1 MTSTSLEIK
10 CRAGRVAPA
19 AGRIWEAGQV
29 QVCVLG
35 PVRVRADGGAPIDIG
50 GARLRM
56 LVARLALDANRPVTA
71 ESLVDG
77 LWGAEPPADAANA
90 LQSLVSR
97 LRRALGDGAR
107 LASAG
112 GGYLLEVEEV
122 DAHRFEE
129 LATRGRHELAAGR
142 HAEASA
148 ALAEA
153 LALWQGEALSDVLE
167 APFAQPPA
175 ARLNDLRTAAMEDR
189 FEAELELGR
198 HAGILADL
206 ETAGAENPLRERL
219 ASLRMRALYAAG
231 RQSDALAI
239 YERTRA
245 TLADELGVDPSNELQ
260 QTHLAVLRG
269 ELAKPRPEND
279 HLPVRLTSFVGRERE
294 LDLLAR
300 SLVSAR
306 LVTLAGPGGAGKTR
320 LATES
325 AVRHP
330 AYQRGRV
337 WFVPLASVRDA
348 GDMTGAVLAALGSLD
363 MRLLNTTSS
372 LQSIDALDRIAE
384 LVGSSEGLLLLDNCE
399 HLVGAAA
406 ELAHDLLTRLPNL
419 RILATS
425 REPLAI
431 TGEMLCQ
438 LGPLE
443 ASEAMR
449 LFTERAAA
457 VRPGFVLDDATIEP
471 VKEICRRL
479 DGMPLAL
486 ELAAARLRSMSA
498 EQIAKRLDDRFRLL
512 TSGSRVALPRQ
523 RTLRAVVEWSWDLLE
538 KPERVLARRLSVFP
552 GGATV
557 SAIEEIC
564 ADELLPAEDV
574 LYVLGSLV
582 EKSIVDA
589 VEAAEPRYRMLE
601 TIRAYGE
608 ERLDEAAEREPVT
621 RRFAEYFLRIAE
633 ESEPLLRTR
642 EQLGAIA
649 LLQAEHDNMVTA
661 LRRAVKAEDA
671 ELATRFVAAL
681 AWYWVIRGFNDQ
693 PAEFLTD
700 VIKFQDR
707 VPEDAYAAFSVLN
720 ALMQN
725 TPMVRPMPELRE
737 LVDDCVRT
745 DVLHRF
751 PAISLAV
758 PLLTFMAR
766 QPDLAER
773 EIQRALANPDP
784 WSRAC
789 ARWVQAFILDD
800 AGDLDGS
807 GLARDEALAGF
818 REVGD
823 RWGVAMTLVMQAN
836 AQSLRGRHDEAIA
849 GYQQGLA
856 MAHELASDDDAVQQ
870 LSRLASER
878 MRAGDSAGAWR
889 DMREAQRV
897 ADSGGQLEHQALA
910 AFTLLEMARRDG
922 NFEEAHRVLDWLA
935 SVADRLPFP
944 VRMADDWVAL
954 FGSALAVSEGDV
966 AFARANLPTAI
977 RLSSRRRDMP
987 DVANAAQVAARLLAS
1002 EGEFSRAA
1010 WALGVSKSVRGAFDE
1025 GDPELA
1031 ELIDKITAEIGEA
1044 AFATAYRTGADL
1056 SKDDAIAA
1064 LCAEFDF

>member
-1 MTSTSLEIK
+1 M
-10 CRAGRVAPA
+10 R
-19 AGRIWEAGQV
+19 
-29 QVCVLG
+29 VCVLG
-35 PVRVRADGGAPIDIG
+35 PVRVWADDGAPIDIG

-77 LWGAEPPADAANA
+77 LWGTDPPADAANA

-97 LRRALGDGAR
+97 LRRALGESAR
-107 LASAG
+107 LASSG
-112 GGYLLEVEEV
+112 GGYLLKVEEV

-142 HAEASA
+142 YGEASA
-148 ALAEA
+148 ALTEA
-153 LALWQGEALSDVLE
+153 LALWQGEALSDVLDG
-167 APFAQPPA
+167 PFAQPPA

-206 ETAGAENPLRERL
+206 ESAGAENPLRERL

-231 RQSDALAI
+231 RQSDALAV
-239 YERTRA
+239 YDRTRA
-245 TLADELGVDPSNELQ
+245 ILADELGVDPSNELR

-269 ELAKPRPEND
+269 ELAKPRPDND

-294 LDLLAR
+294 LDLLVR
-300 SLVSAR
+300 SLASTR

-320 LATES
+320 LATEA
-325 AVRHP
+325 AVGHP

-348 GDMTGAVLAALGSLD
+348 GDVTGALLAALGSLD
-363 MRLLNTTSS
+363 MRLLNSTSS
-372 LQSIDALDRIAE
+372 MQSVDALDRIAE

-406 ELAHDLLTRLPNL
+406 ELAHELLTRLPNL

-431 TGEMLCQ
+431 TGELLCQ

-443 ASEAMR
+443 SVEAMR

-457 VRPGFVLDDATIEP
+457 VRPGFVLDDATTEP
-471 VKEICRRL
+471 VQEICRRL

-498 EQIAKRLDDRFRLL
+498 DQIAKRLDDRFRLL

-564 ADELLPAEDV
+564 ADELLPTEDV
-574 LYVLGSLV
+574 LYVVGSLV

-589 VEAAEPRYRMLE
+589 VEAVEPRYRMLE
-601 TIRAYGE
+601 TIRVYGE
-608 ERLDEAAEREPVT
+608 ERLGEAGERELIT
-621 RRFAEYFLRIAE
+621 RRFAEYFLRMAE
-633 ESEPLLRTR
+633 ENEPVLRTR
-642 EQLGAIA
+642 DQLRAIA
-649 LLQAEHDNMVTA
+649 VLQAEQDNMVTA

-671 ELATRFVAAL
+671 ELSFRYVAAL

-693 PAEFLTD
+693 PTEFVAD
-700 VIKFQDR
+700 VLEFQDR
-707 VPEDAYAAFSVLN
+707 IPEGAYAAFSVLN
-720 ALMQN
+720 AMLQN
-725 TPMVRPMPELRE
+725 LPMIRSMPELPE
-737 LVDDCVRT
+737 LIDDCVRT
-745 DVLHRF
+745 DAFRRF
-751 PAISLAV
+751 PALSLAI
-758 PLLTFMAR
+758 PMLAFMAR
-766 QPDLAER
+766 RPDLVER
-773 EIQRALANPDP
+773 EIQRTLASPDP

-789 ARWVQAFILDD
+789 ALWVQGFILDD
-800 AGDLDGS
+800 GGDLDGS
-807 GLARDEALAGF
+807 ERARDLALAGF
-818 REVGD
+818 RQVGD
-823 RWGVAMTLVMQAN
+823 RWGVAMTLAMRAN
-836 AQSLRGRHDEAIA
+836 AYSLRGRHDEAIA
-849 GYQQGLA
+849 GYQQGLE
-856 MAHELASDDDAVQQ
+856 MARELASDDDTVQI

-878 MRAGDSAGAWR
+878 MRAGDSEGAWR
-889 DMREAQRV
+889 DIREAQRI
-897 ADSGGQLEHQALA
+897 ADGTGQLEHQALA
-910 AFTLLEMARRDG
+910 KFTLVDLARRAG
-922 NFEEAHRVLDWLA
+922 RFEEAHAVLDWLA
-935 SVADRLPFP
+935 SVADWLPFP
-944 VRMADDWVAL
+944 QRIAEEWGAM
-954 FGSALAVSEGDV
+954 FSSALAVSEGDV
-966 AFARANLPTAI
+966 AFARGNLPIAI
-977 RLSSRRRDMP
+977 RLSSSRGDMP
-987 DVANAAQVAARLLAS
+987 DVSIAAQVGARLRAF
-1002 EGEFSRAA
+1002 EGDSSRAA
-1010 WALGVSKSVRGAFDE
+1010 WALGVSKATRGVFDK

-1031 ELIDKITAEIGEA
+1031 ELVETITAKIGEA
-1044 AFATAYRTGADL
+1044 AFETAYRSGADL
-1056 SKDDAIAA
+1056 SKDDAIAG
-1064 LCAEFDF
+1064 LRTEFDV